1 MQTPMDTNKSVNW
14 NIVNMLCFHNN
25 PSLIPGV
32 KMTAGNRKLIG
43 NLWVT
48 LSAVW
53 GNTQDINRLHKI
65 GMNYIALH
73 PKKKD
78 EITATCTHFTHLMG
92 IHYPV
97 YGDEYNA
104 YEKGIH
110 EQV

>member
-1 MQTPMDTNKSVNW
+1 MQTQTDGNNGVNW
-14 NIVNMLCFHNN
+14 NIVSMICHEKA

-32 KMTAGNRKLIG
+32 QMTAGNRKLIG
-43 NLWVT
+43 NLWLT

-53 GNTQDINRLHKI
+53 GNTQDIARLNTI
-65 GMNYIALH
+65 GMNYITLH

-97 YGDEYNA
+97 FGDEYNA
-104 YEKGIH
+104 YEKGIY
-110 EQV
+110 E